1 MRIAIC
7 GTHGV
12 GKTTLAKWLGSELN
26 LPVLSEQATK
36 LLKSDF
42 PFFETERDFR
52 IFQQFQEQV
61 LVNQF
66 HDEGNHPDGFVADR
80 SIIDSLAYVHVRTII
95 EKDFG
100 VWLQDYK
107 KRVEDSLLGR
117 YDRLVFVRYDSH
129 FLTANPEI
137 RNMNPVFMEE
147 IDRFI
152 DYFLMKYPD
161 GTNIIHINSLDK
173 ATRRKELIDWIKG
186 A

>member
-12 GKTTLAKWLGSELN
+12 GKTTLAKWLGEELD
-26 LPVLSEQATK
+26 LPVLTEQATK
-36 LLKSDF
+36 LLKSEF
-42 PFFETERDFR
+42 PFFKTERDFN
-52 IFQQFQEQV
+52 IFQQFQERV
-61 LVNQF
+61 LMNQF
-66 HDEGNHPDGFVADR
+66 KDENLYSGGFVADR

-100 VWLQDYK
+100 VWLEDYK
-107 KRVEDSLLGR
+107 RRVEEALLGR
-117 YDRLVFVRYDSH
+117 YDRLIFIRYDSY
-129 FLTANPEI
+129 FLNANPEI

-173 ATRRKELIDWIKG
+173 TVRRKEILDWIKG
-186 A
+186 